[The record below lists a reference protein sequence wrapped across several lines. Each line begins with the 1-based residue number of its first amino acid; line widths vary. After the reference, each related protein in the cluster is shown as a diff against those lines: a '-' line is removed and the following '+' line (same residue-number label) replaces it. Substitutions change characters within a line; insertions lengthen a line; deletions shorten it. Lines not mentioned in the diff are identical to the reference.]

1 MNIRNVD
8 LNLLLVLKEL
18 LLEKNTVRV
27 GEKLGLSQPA
37 VSHALKRLREAFGDP
52 LMVRASRGLVP
63 TRRALELEA
72 QIVELI
78 KNAEQLFDKPK
89 VFNPK
94 DSKLTFRIATTDYM
108 EQLILP
114 GLLAILENEAPGCTV
129 ITRPTYGSLPK
140 AELEEGSIDIAIAG
154 FYRDMP
160 DNFYK
165 QNIIED
171 NFVCVARRG
180 NALFKGPLSLKKYAG
195 AKHVLI
201 SMDGDMKSRA
211 QALLKK
217 QGLDQQFAAGVSSF
231 NAPGWILTR
240 TDLLLT
246 CPRKLAESF
255 QVHLPIEIKE
265 LPFQLEKIS
274 IVQAWHARNHKDESQ
289 VWFRGLIKQVCAAL

>member
-8 LNLLLVLKEL
+8 LNLLLVLREL
-18 LLEKNTVRV
+18 LLEKNTVKV
-27 GEKLGLSQPA
+27 GAKLGLSQPA
-37 VSHALKRLREAFGDP
+37 VSHSLKRLRDAFGDE

-63 TRRALELEA
+63 TRRALELEP
-72 QIVELI
+72 QIQDLI
-78 KNAEQLFDKPK
+78 KNAEALFSEPK
-89 VFNPK
+89 KFNPK
-94 DSKLTFRIATTDYM
+94 ESKLTFRIATTDYM

-114 GLLAILENEAPGCTV
+114 GLLAILETEAPGCTV
-129 ITRPTYGSLPK
+129 ITRPTYASLPK
-140 AELEEGSIDIAIAG
+140 TEMEEGNIDVAIAG
-154 FYRDMP
+154 FYKDLP

-180 NALFKGPLSLKKYAG
+180 NAIFKGPLTLKKYAD
-195 AKHVLI
+195 AKHMLI

-255 QVHLPIEIKE
+255 QVHLPVEIKE

-274 IVQAWHARNHKDESQ
+274 IVQAWHSRNHRDEAQ
-289 VWFRGLIKQVCAAL
+289 VWFRSLLKQVCSSL

>member
-1 MNIRNVD
+1 MNIRNID

-18 LLEKNTVRV
+18 LAEKNTVRV

-37 VSHALKRLREAFGDP
+37 VSHALKRLRETFGDP
-52 LMVRASRGLVP
+52 LLVRASRGLVP
-63 TRRALELEA
+63 TRRGLDLEP
-72 QIVELI
+72 QIQDLI
-78 KNAEQLFDKPK
+78 KNAEALFSEPK
-89 VFNPK
+89 SFDPK
-94 DSKLTFRIATTDYM
+94 EAKITFRIATTDYM

-114 GLLAILENEAPGCTV
+114 ELLALMEVQAPGCTV

-140 AELEEGSIDIAIAG
+140 LEMEEGNIDVAIAG
-154 FYRDMP
+154 FYKDMP

-171 NFVCVARRG
+171 NFVCAARRG
-180 NALFKGPLSLKKYAG
+180 NALLKGAMTIKKYAA

-211 QALLKK
+211 RALLKK

-231 NAPGWILTR
+231 NAPGWILTK

-274 IVQAWHARNHKDESQ
+274 IVQAWHSRNHRD
-289 VWFRGLIKQVCAAL
+289 